1 MPSFFN
7 SVSDFFGSQTFGM
20 GDLAV
25 VGVLSILEGVLSVD
39 NALVLGLLARRLP
52 KEYQAKALNY
62 GMFMAFVFRF
72 AAIFAVSLLLRWTI
86 VKFFG
91 GAYLVYIAARHLFF
105 ETKHLDEDKVVADE
119 EGLPKLV
126 EATGEEL
133 TEAEA
138 EEEIRERVPVYVKPQ
153 TLKRAGVANFW
164 PTVASIGLT
173 DIAFAVDSILA
184 AIALIGS
191 PPRGP
196 ETYHPKLWVVFAGAA
211 LGMIALR
218 FAAALV
224 IKLLEGFPR
233 FEIAAYLLVAVI
245 GLKLLGDWGLNA
257 DWSFDD
263 QPWAARRLGG
273 WKQSFEALETSRR
286 RCTANYEKWLEEHWI
301 FKIHPHAPPPP
312 GDTHPIYHLLDFHD
326 LRRPEAMAFW
336 TLMLGAFC
344 MGFLP
349 PRKKEGE

>member
-1 MPSFFN
+1 VQNAFTAVSEFFASQSF
-7 SVSDFFGSQTFGM
+7 TL
-20 GDLAV
+20 GDLFV
-25 VGVLSILEGVLSVD
+25 VGVLTVLEGVLSVD

-119 EGLPKLV
+119 AGHPKLV
-126 EATGEEL
+126 ETTGKEL

-138 EEEIRERVPVYVKPQ
+138 EMEIRERVPVYVKPE
-153 TLKRAGVANFW
+153 TMKRAGVANFW

-224 IKLLEGFPR
+224 IRLLEGFPR

-245 GLKLLGDWGLNA
+245 GLKLLGDWGVNS

-263 QPWAARRLGG
+263 QPWAARTIGA
-273 WKQSFEALETSRR
+273 WKQSFASLETTRR
-286 RCTANYEKWLEEHWI
+286 RWTANYENWLEKKWV
-301 FKIHPHAPPPP
+301 FAIHPHAPPPP
-312 GDTHPIYHLLDFHD
+312 GDTHPTYHLLDFHD

-336 TLMLGAFC
+336 AFMLAAFC
-344 MGFLP
+344 TGFLP
-349 PRKKEGE
+349 PRKKNG

>member
-1 MPSFFN
+1 
-7 SVSDFFGSQTFGM
+7 
-20 GDLAV
+20 
-25 VGVLSILEGVLSVD
+25 
-39 NALVLGLLARRLP
+39 
-52 KEYQAKALNY
+52 
-62 GMFMAFVFRF
+62 MAFAFRF

-138 EEEIRERVPVYVKPQ
+138 EEEIRERVPVYVKPE
-153 TLKRAGVANFW
+153 TMKRAGVPNFW

-196 ETYHPKLWVVFAGAA
+196 DTYHPKLWVVFSGAA

-218 FAAALV
+218 YAAALV
-224 IKLLEGFPR
+224 IKLLESFPR

-245 GLKLLGDWGLNA
+245 GVKLLGDWGFNA

-263 QPWAARRLGG
+263 QPWAARTLGSAR
-273 WKQSFEALETSRR
+273 QSFAALEASRR
-286 RCTANYEKWLEEHWI
+286 RVTADYEKWLEEKWI
-301 FKIHPHAPPPP
+301 FTIHPHAPPPP
-312 GDTHPIYHLLDFHD
+312 GDTHPTYHLLDFHD

-336 TLMLGAFC
+336 LLMVGAFSA
-344 MGFLP
+344 GFLP